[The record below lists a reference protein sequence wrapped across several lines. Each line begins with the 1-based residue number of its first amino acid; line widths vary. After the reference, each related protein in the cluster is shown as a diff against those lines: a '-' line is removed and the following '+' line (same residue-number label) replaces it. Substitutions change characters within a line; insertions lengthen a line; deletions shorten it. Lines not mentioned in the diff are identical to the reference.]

1 VLLLFKAFL
10 FLKPFFGR
18 IFEKIHFV
26 NPKRKIVV
34 AITGASGSCYA
45 LRLLEKL
52 SKAHTNGAI
61 EVAVVLSDTAKAVA
75 LHELDNNILLEQPF
89 RYYDVNSYY
98 APFASGS
105 SDFDTL
111 IVCPCSMGTLARIA
125 HGTADNLIVRTADV
139 MLKERRRMILALR
152 ETPFNLIHIEN
163 MKQVTLAGGII
174 LPASPSFYGKP
185 KTISD
190 IIDTV
195 VNRILELSNINS
207 GIVRWDPDNL

>member
-1 VLLLFKAFL
+1 L
-10 FLKPFFGR
+10 FLKPFFER

-26 NPKRKIVV
+26 NQKRKLVIAV
-34 AITGASGSCYA
+34 TGASGSCYA

-52 SKAHTNGAI
+52 TEAHKNGII

-75 LHELDNNILLEQPF
+75 LHELGSNILLEQPF

-98 APFASGS
+98 AAFASGS

-139 MLKERRRMILALR
+139 MLKERRRLILTVR

-185 KTISD
+185 KTITE

-195 VNRILELSNINS
+195 VNRILELSDIKSN
-207 GIVRWDPDNL
+207 IVRWEPDNL

>member
-1 VLLLFKAFL
+1 M
-10 FLKPFFGR
+10 FLKPFFER

-26 NPKRKIVV
+26 NQKRKLVIAV
-34 AITGASGSCYA
+34 TGASGSCYT

-52 SKAHTNGAI
+52 TEAHKNGII

-75 LHELDNNILLEQPF
+75 LHELGSNILLEQPF

-98 APFASGS
+98 AAFASGS

-111 IVCPCSMGTLARIA
+111 IVCPCSMGTLSRIA

-139 MLKERRRMILALR
+139 MLKERRRLILTLR

-185 KTISD
+185 KTTIE
-190 IIDTV
+190 IIDTI
-195 VNRILELSNINS
+195 VNRILELSDVKS
-207 GIVRWDPDNL
+207 DIVRWEPDNL